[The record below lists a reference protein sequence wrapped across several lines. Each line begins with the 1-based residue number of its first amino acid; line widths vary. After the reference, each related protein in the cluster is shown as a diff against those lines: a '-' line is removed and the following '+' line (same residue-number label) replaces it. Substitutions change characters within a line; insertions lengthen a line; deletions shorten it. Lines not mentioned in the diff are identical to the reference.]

1 MKPIILAS
9 GHIAAT
15 TAERWLPPLVG
26 VVEPV
31 AELLE
36 PEEPPPPT
44 AEEIAAMIEAAQ
56 REAAEAGYRDGYE
69 RGYAEGQ
76 AQAAAEAAVEQAE
89 RAAREQ
95 AWRESEA
102 QTLRETVAALE
113 SIAQSLADPLADS
126 ADALEPELLVLVS
139 AMARRVVMAELTH
152 APERIQQLLHVA
164 LQQLPSRKHPIRLH
178 VNPQDQ
184 SWLMAYAA
192 ARDEQ
197 LTWVADPEIE
207 RGGCVLMSGP
217 SRIDATLDARLRQSI
232 DAIWGELHPPK
243 PLAVQDA
250 VSAPPLEVQPDVQ
263 PESQPDVQAEAQ
275 PPTPAAPPLAQAES
289 EPSEP
294 SDIDRLLDDA
304 PFDDTDFV
312 FEPRTSAAS

>member
-9 GHIAAT
+9 GHIAAA

-26 VVEPV
+26 VVESV

-152 APERIQQLLHVA
+152 APERIQQVLHVA

-263 PESQPDVQAEAQ
+263 AEAQ

-289 EPSEP
+289 EPSAP